1 MPEYLDDLGTDDDEK
16 VRTYV
21 FHKYGTYAETPPGHA
36 GGLAADFLLKSASCL
51 RDKGVQGRRPLAQVP
66 PPPLEHVPL
75 RSTDDEK
82 ERSAGRDRSKSQA
95 VGIKC

>member
-1 MPEYLDDLGTDDDEK
+1 MPEYLDVLDTDDNEK
-16 VRTYV
+16 VRTY
-21 FHKYGTYAETPPGHA
+21 GS
-36 GGLAADFLLKSASCL
+36 LKSASCL
-51 RDKGVQGRRPLAQVP
+51 RAKGVQGRRPLAQVP